1 MDYIIRRNII
11 VNLLQKII
19 EEVSSIQQQ
28 IINTQI
34 AH

>member
-1 MDYIIRRNII
+1 MDYIRRNII